1 LKKIIKILLITF
13 LFIVISIGAILGIQG
28 YSLYKETIESMPIAK
43 KIEELKSD
51 KNYVKIENLPKDY
64 LNAVVATEDR
74 RFYDHGAIDI
84 VSLGRAIYVNIRDK
98 ELKEGGST
106 ITQQLAKNMYYI
118 TEQDSVRKVAEAF
131 TAFDLEKECS
141 KEDILELYVNISYFG
156 DGYYGIGEAARGYL
170 NKDPKNMTLDEST
183 LMAGIPN
190 APSVYAPTQNP
201 DLARK
206 RQKHVIKCM
215 VENGY
220 ISEEDA
226 KKLI

>member
-1 LKKIIKILLITF
+1 MKKIIKILLITF
-13 LFIVISIGAILGIQG
+13 LFIIISIGTIFGIQG
-28 YSLYKETIESMPIAK
+28 YSLYKETIENMPISQ
-43 KIEELKSD
+43 KIEELRSD
-51 KNYVKIENLPKDY
+51 KNYVSIENLPKDY
-64 LNAVVATEDR
+64 LNAVIATEDR
-74 RFYDHGAIDI
+74 RFYEHGPIDI
-84 VSLGRAIYVNIRDK
+84 VSIGRAIYVNIRDA

-118 TEQDSVRKVAEAF
+118 TEEDSVRKIAELF
-131 TAFDLEKECS
+131 TAFDLENECS
-141 KEDILELYVNISYFG
+141 KEEILELYVNISYFG
-156 DGYYGIGEAARGYL
+156 DGYYGIGEAAKGYL
-170 NKDPKNMTLDEST
+170 DKEAKDMTLDEST

-190 APSVYAPTQNP
+190 APSVYAPTKNP

-206 RQKHVIKCM
+206 RQEHVIRCM

>member
-1 LKKIIKILLITF
+1 MKKILKKLLITF
-13 LFIVISIGAILGIQG
+13 LFIIISVGTIFVIQG

-43 KIEELKSD
+43 KIEELKKD
-51 KNYVKIENLPKDY
+51 KNYVEIENLPKYY

-84 VSLGRAIYVNIRDK
+84 VSIGRAVYVNIRDK

-118 TEQDSVRKVAEAF
+118 TEQDGIRKVAELF

-141 KEDILELYVNISYFG
+141 KEEILELYVNISYFG
-156 DGYYGIGEAARGYL
+156 DGYYGIGEATKGYL
-170 NKDPKNMTLDEST
+170 NKEPNDMTLDEAT

-190 APSVYAPTQNP
+190 APSVYAPTKNP
-201 DLARK
+201 DLAKK
-206 RQKHVIKCM
+206 RQEHVIKCM

>member
-13 LFIVISIGAILGIQG
+13 LFIVISIGAIIGIQG
-28 YSLYKETIESMPIAK
+28 YSLYKETVESTSIAK
-43 KIEELKSD
+43 KIEDLKRD
-51 KNYVKIENLPKDY
+51 KNYVSIENLPKDY
-64 LNAVVATEDR
+64 LNAIVATEDR
-74 RFYDHGAIDI
+74 RFYNHGAVDV
-84 VSLGRAIYVNIRDK
+84 VSIGRAIYVNIRDK
-98 ELKEGGST
+98 EFKEGGST

-118 TEQDSVRKVAEAF
+118 TEQDIVRKVAEVF

-156 DGYYGIGEAARGYL
+156 DGYYGIGEAAKGYL
-170 NKDPKNMTLDEST
+170 NKEAKDMTLDEST

-190 APSVYAPTQNP
+190 APSVYAPTKNP

-206 RQKHVIKCM
+206 RQQHVIKCM
-215 VENGY
+215 VETGY